1 MYNFGI
7 QNSIK
12 SRLVF
17 AIKLKNR
24 NQHTTQGNLY
34 VITCGPLVTN
44 SFAPFVCSYSAF
56 IRHKNVVTPFLLFYS
71 PSINCYFL
79 QNMLNYFANRV
90 LKQWSYSTRLVQ
102 QAQSF
107 IPAHAFYANNVC
119 LYQPASRTSPVSS
132 MHPLILTATLLTASW
147 YMYRC
152 NQNSGKPYTYYVYAL
167 KKNYVSVL
175 SPKTGQ
181 I

>member
-1 MYNFGI
+1 M
-7 QNSIK
+7 
-12 SRLVF
+12 
-17 AIKLKNR
+17 
-24 NQHTTQGNLY
+24 
-34 VITCGPLVTN
+34 TN

-90 LKQWSYSTRLVQ
+90 LKQWSSSTRLVQ

-107 IPAHAFYANNVC
+107 IPANAFYANNVC